1 MALRLQ
7 VIVMLA
13 KRQLDERV
21 VKVRLA
27 GLLLLEPDLM

>member
-13 KRQLDERV
+13 KRHLDERV